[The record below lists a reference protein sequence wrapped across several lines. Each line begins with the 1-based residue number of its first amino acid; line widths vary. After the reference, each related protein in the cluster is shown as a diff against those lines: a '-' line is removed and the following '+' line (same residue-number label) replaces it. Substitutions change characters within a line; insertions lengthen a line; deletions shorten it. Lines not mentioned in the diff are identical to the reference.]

1 MDLLNKQ
8 ENKQLL
14 IKYLIHWEGIRYKS
28 YKCSANI
35 WTIGIGNTFYKD
47 KSKVKEN
54 DTITKEEA
62 ISLCIW
68 YINKYII
75 DCIKD
80 LNLKT
85 INQYIAIIS
94 LIYNIGNGA
103 FMSSTLRKVLLNN
116 GKEFDIRRQWKS
128 WCKVKGIVNKG
139 LLKRREEELGLFFDN

>member
-1 MDLLNKQ
+1 MLDNE

-14 IKYLIHWEGIRYKS
+14 IKYLIHWEGIRYNA
-28 YKCSANI
+28 YKCSSGLN
-35 WTIGIGNTFYKD
+35 TIGIGSTFYKD

-62 ISLCIW
+62 INLCIW

-80 LNLKT
+80 LNLKN

-116 GKEFDIRRQWKS
+116 GKEEEIISQWRRWNKI
-128 WCKVKGIVNKG
+128 KGIVNNG
-139 LLKRREEELGLFFDN
+139 LTKRRQEEIELFFKK